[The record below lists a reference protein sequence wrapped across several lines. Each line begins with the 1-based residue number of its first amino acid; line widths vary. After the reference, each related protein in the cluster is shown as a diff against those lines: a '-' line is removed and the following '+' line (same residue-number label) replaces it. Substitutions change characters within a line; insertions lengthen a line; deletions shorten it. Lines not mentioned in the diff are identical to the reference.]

1 MICLNIAKI
10 GYSVHFRGHFS
21 IKYVYFSFFFDIN
34 QKRTKNRHILSK
46 SVTENEQNI
55 LSLQRLNKSQQVM
68 NDLIKVNSE
77 NQNQAIDRCQQIL
90 NERREALASKARRRD

>member
-1 MICLNIAKI
+1 MPSIA
-10 GYSVHFRGHFS
+10 H
-21 IKYVYFSFFFDIN
+21 FFDIN
-34 QKRTKNRHILSK
+34 QKKSKIRYILSK
-46 SVTENEQNI
+46 SVPKNEQNI

-90 NERREALASKARRRD
+90 NERREALASKAKRRD

>member
-1 MICLNIAKI
+1 MKCDGFVSTIA
-10 GYSVHFRGHFS
+10 H
-21 IKYVYFSFFFDIN
+21 FFDIN

-46 SVTENEQNI
+46 SVPENEQNI